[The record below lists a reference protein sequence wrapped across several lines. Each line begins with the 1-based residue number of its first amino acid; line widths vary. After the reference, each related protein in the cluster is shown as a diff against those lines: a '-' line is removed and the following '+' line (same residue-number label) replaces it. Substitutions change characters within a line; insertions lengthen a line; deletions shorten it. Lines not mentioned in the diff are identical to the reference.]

1 MAEALESQI
10 TCSIDV
16 GDVTLFLLFGNVAPV
31 TELIWTFADEATSG
45 GDDDWATATLTGF
58 VFRSAM
64 NLARHD
70 SLKKK

>member
-1 MAEALESQI
+1 MAVALESQSA
-10 TCSIDV
+10 CSIDA
-16 GDVTLFLLFGNVAPV
+16 GDAGGKVVAP
-31 TELIWTFADEATSG
+31 IWTFADEATRGG
-45 GDDDWATATLTGF
+45 GDDDWATPTLTGF